1 MKNEIIQNLR
11 ELDKFKEIIEQIE
24 TKKTPINIS
33 GLVFVGKSHMISTIK
48 EDIKRPICV
57 ITYNELQAK
66 NLVKDLRFFID
77 KVEYF
82 GKREI
87 ASYDYVSESKDLPYS
102 RIEVLNKIR
111 NKEVNVV
118 VTTIEAIM
126 QSMIPKETLYKNIL
140 KFTVGSVFENT
151 GFTGKKNLNNL
162 KQLLLLMG
170 YERSDLVENRGQ
182 FSIRGGIVDI
192 GLTEKT
198 GVRIEFWGD
207 EVDSIRYFNLSSQRT
222 TEMTNKITI
231 YPAHEY
237 ILDYEKDKEAI
248 PEYSNIV
255 ANICNK
261 IRNKYLAKANEIYSN
276 ENIKDTSVNKEIQNN
291 NISGNSKDYNVKI
304 SEVKISDKAKEK
316 VESDIE
322 AIQNGEYISK
332 IDKYFNEFYGKVG
345 SFIDYLPKNILLFI
359 DENSKIN
366 QRIENILI
374 ENNNLI
380 KSLVEKERFVPEGIL
395 NVSEFSSENWNNLYN
410 EKQTIYLEENNS
422 KEVNKFE
429 FNYRQV
435 NFYKSEI
442 EILIN
447 DIKKW
452 QSENKKIVILA
463 GGKESVDKVK
473 ELLKEYEIGTNSRP
487 VPKDERDGT
496 NRPVPKPDKLV
507 GKEPV
512 PEPDIL
518 TGGLSSGFE
527 FYDANLVV
535 ISLAEAFEGE
545 VKKRKASPTFRQG
558 EKIVFADLK
567 PGDFVVH
574 KTHGIGEFV
583 GVNTIEADG
592 VTKDY
597 IKIRYKNDDM
607 LYVPTNNLDNVRKY
621 IGGGDTAPT
630 LNKLGSKEWSNT
642 KARVKKNLRE
652 VAKDLIELYAKRQKI
667 KGYAFSKD
675 TDWQKQFEENFPYQ
689 ETDDQLRCI
698 DEVKKDMEQQRP
710 MDRLLCGDVGYGK
723 TEVAIRAAFKAVM
736 DHKQV
741 AYLVPTTVLANQQYE
756 GFKSR
761 MENFGV
767 NVELLNRFRTKKEQN
782 EVIKKLKLGDVDVV
796 IGTHRILSEDV
807 VFKDLGLLIID
818 EEHRFGVKD
827 KEKIKKLKT
836 SVDVLTMTATP
847 IPRTL
852 HMSILGVRDMSV
864 IYEPPQNR
872 RPVQTYVLE
881 YDTEVVK
888 EAITKELERNGQ
900 VFYLYNNVESIPKK
914 AMEIQELVPEAK
926 VEFAHGKMTGRE
938 LEDIM
943 ERFVK
948 QEINV
953 LVCTTIL
960 ESGIDIPN
968 ANTIIVENADRL
980 GLAQLYQIRGRVGR
994 SDKQAYAYVTYK
1006 RDKLLSEVA
1015 DKRLKAIREFT
1026 EFGSGFKIA
1035 MRDLEIRGAGSLLG
1049 EIQHGHMEQVGYDT
1063 YCNLLDQVVKEMQGI
1078 EVNESDEEQEI
1089 QIDINVSSYIPD
1101 SYIENSSQKIEVY
1114 QNIALCRTEEDIQNV
1129 IDEIIDRY
1137 GIMPKELENL
1147 IEVARIKE
1155 LCRMAGVVKVS
1166 EKKNIMM
1173 LNTQSNSKSVVFYFD
1188 KNKYNP
1194 EIVDTLI
1201 KKYGYNIK
1209 FSAGIE
1215 PYITLKIG
1223 NATEEELIEK
1233 VKEFLKTVDK
1243 GTTAFCP
1250 QK

>member
-1 MKNEIIQNLR
+1 MKNEIIQSLQ
-11 ELDKFKEIIEQIE
+11 ELDKFKELAEQINC
-24 TKKTPINIS
+24 KKTPINIS
-33 GLVFVGKSHMISTIK
+33 GLVFVGKSHIISSIK
-48 EDIKRPICV
+48 EEIKRPICV

-66 NLVKDLRFFID
+66 NMVKDLRYFTD

-87 ASYDYVSESKDLPYS
+87 ASYDYVSESKDLPFA
-102 RIEVLNKIR
+102 RIDVLNKLK
-111 NKEVNVV
+111 NKDVNIV

-126 QSMIPKETLYKNIL
+126 QSMIPEKVLYKNIL
-140 KFTVGSVFENT
+140 TFTVGNMFEST
-151 GFTGKKNLNNL
+151 GFSGKKNLNNL
-162 KQLLLLMG
+162 KKLLLLMG
-170 YERSDLVENRGQ
+170 YERNDLVEARGQ

-198 GVRIEFWGD
+198 GIRIEFWGD
-207 EVDSIRYFNLSSQRT
+207 EVDSIRYFGLASQRT
-222 TEMTNKITI
+222 TEMTDKITI

-237 ILDYEKDKEAI
+237 ILNYERDKTKEVEI
-248 PEYSNIV
+248 LPEYSEIV
-255 ANICNK
+255 SNICKN
-261 IRNKYLAKANEIYSN
+261 IEAKYILEKNQKMSSSIENATAISNAKDINIYINEKS
-276 ENIKDTSVNKEIQNN
+276 
-291 NISGNSKDYNVKI
+291 
-304 SEVKISDKAKEK
+304 KEK
-316 VESDIE
+316 VEVDIE
-322 AIQNGEYISK
+322 AITNGEYISK
-332 IDKYFNEFYGKVG
+332 IDKYFNEFYENVG
-345 SFIDYLPKNILLFI
+345 TFLEYLPKNILLCI
-359 DENSKIN
+359 DENTKIT
-366 QRIENILI
+366 QRAENILI

-380 KSLVEKERFVPEGIL
+380 KSLVEKERFIPEGIL
-395 NVSEFSSENWNNLYN
+395 NVSNFNINSWNDIHS
-410 EKQTIYLEENNS
+410 EKQTIYLEENNG
-422 KEVNKFE
+422 KTENKFE
-429 FNYRQV
+429 FNYRQINV
-435 NFYKSEI
+435 YKSEL
-442 EILIN
+442 EILKN
-447 DIKKW
+447 DIEKW
-452 QSENKKIVILA
+452 QKENKNIVVLT
-463 GGKESVDKVK
+463 GGKEATFGVDRYQGVRV
-473 ELLKEYEIGTNSRP
+473 T
-487 VPKDERDGT
+487 
-496 NRPVPKPDKLV
+496 
-507 GKEPV
+507 
-512 PEPDIL
+512 

-527 FYDANLVV
+527 CYDANLVV
-535 ISLAEAFEGE
+535 ISLADALEGE
-545 VKKRKASPTFRQG
+545 VKKKKSSPTFRQG

-597 IKIRYKNDDM
+597 IKIRYKNNDM

-621 IGGGDTAPT
+621 IGGGDSAPT
-630 LNKLGSKEWSNT
+630 LNKLGGKEWSNT

-652 VAKDLIELYAKRQKI
+652 VAKDLIELYAKRQQA
-667 KGYAFSKD
+667 KGYAFSGD
-675 TDWQKQFEENFPYQ
+675 TDWQKQFEEEFPYQ

-741 AYLVPTTVLANQQYE
+741 AYLVPTTILANQQYE

-782 EVIKKLKLGDVDVV
+782 EVVKKLKLGEIDVV
-796 IGTHRILSEDV
+796 VGTHRLLSEDV
-807 VFKDLGLLIID
+807 TFKDLGLLIID

-881 YDTEVVK
+881 YDTEVIK
-888 EAITKELERNGQ
+888 EAITKELEREGQ
-900 VFYLYNNVESIPKK
+900 VFYLYNNVENISKK
-914 AMEIQELVPEAK
+914 AMDIQELVPEAK

-938 LEDIM
+938 LENIM
-943 ERFVK
+943 ERFINK
-948 QEINV
+948 EINV

-994 SDKQAYAYVTYK
+994 SDKQGYAYVTYR

-1063 YCNLLDQVVKEMQGI
+1063 YCNLLDQVVKEMQGM
-1078 EVNESDEEQEI
+1078 EVTESDEEPEI

-1101 SYIENSSQKIEVY
+1101 SYIENGSQKIEVY

-1129 IDEIIDRY
+1129 IDELIDRY
-1137 GIMPKELENL
+1137 GVMPKELENL

-1155 LCRMAGVVKVS
+1155 MCRNAGIVKIS
-1166 EKKNIMM
+1166 EKRSMQDFQ
-1173 LNTQSNSKSVVFYFD
+1173 NTQQSIVFYFD
-1188 KNKYNP
+1188 KNKYKP
-1194 EIVDTLI
+1194 EIVDNLI

-1209 FSAGIE
+1209 FSTGIE
-1215 PYITLKIG
+1215 PYVTLKIG
-1223 NATEEELIEK
+1223 NVTEEELIERI
-1233 VKEFLKTVDK
+1233 KEFLHEI
-1243 GTTAFCP
+1243 
-1250 QK
+1250 